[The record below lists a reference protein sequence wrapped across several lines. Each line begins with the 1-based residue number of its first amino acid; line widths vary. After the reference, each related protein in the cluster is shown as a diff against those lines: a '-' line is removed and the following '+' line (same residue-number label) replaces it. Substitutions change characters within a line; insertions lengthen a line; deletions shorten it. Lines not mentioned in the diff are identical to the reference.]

1 MKYHK
6 RFDLGRVIAIVTVA
20 TLLGADSLRA
30 QFAEDVLRF
39 SSFNL
44 GIGARSA
51 AMGNTSV
58 GIADDFSS
66 LFTNPAGLTSLRSFE
81 FSVGLSNA
89 GYTND
94 ATFFGTKTN
103 ATDRITNLNN
113 FGLVY
118 PVPTK
123 RGSLSFAFGFARV
136 ANFGTTASFS
146 GFNPN
151 NSIVESLTPDVNL
164 NGMSADDRER
174 LLDAN
179 IPFQTY
185 LADIDSAR
193 GRLIP
198 HVLGNVQQDGSVR
211 ETGGINS
218 WSFGGALE
226 LSKGLSLGVGID
238 ILSGSYGY
246 DRLYIETDSRN
257 FYNGAVPDDFAKFR
271 YESTINSELS
281 GYNVLVGLMYR
292 KQGKFKLGL
301 TVRTPTYYKIEEDFA
316 DIGTAWFD
324 NGDHFDLRNPGSTS
338 YEIQTPYI
346 FSAGGSIQATD
357 WLLLAGDAE
366 ITDWTQME
374 FNTDNADLLEENRF
388 IRSAFKSTTALRG
401 GAEVTLFDLGLRL
414 RGGIVYNPSPYKN
427 DRPELDQKYYTA
439 GIGAAIDEN
448 VSLNASLAFGTWRTF
463 RDNYYLYGF
472 DAPSRTSESVNTSLV
487 NVTLTY
493 RF

>member
-1 MKYHK
+1 MKYHQ
-6 RFDLGRVIAIVTVA
+6 RFVLGRVIAILTLA
-20 TLLGADSLRA
+20 TLLGVDSLQA
-30 QFAEDVLRF
+30 QFAEDALRF

-89 GYTND
+89 GYAND
-94 ATFFGTKTN
+94 ATFFGMKTN
-103 ATDRITNLNN
+103 ATDRVTNLNN

-151 NSIVESLTPDVNL
+151 SSIIESLTPDVNL

-174 LLDAN
+174 LLDGN
-179 IPFQTY
+179 IPFQTW
-185 LADIDSAR
+185 LSDIDSVR
-193 GRLIP
+193 GKLQP
-198 HVLGNVQQDGSVR
+198 HVMGNVQQDGSVR

-226 LSKGLSLGVGID
+226 ISKGLSLGVGID

-246 DRLYIETDSRN
+246 DRLYIETDPRN
-257 FYNGAVPDDFAKFR
+257 FYNGAVPNDFAKFR

-281 GYNVLVGLMYR
+281 GYNVLFGLMYR
-292 KQGKFKLGL
+292 KQGKFRLGL
-301 TVRTPTYYKIEEDFA
+301 TVKTPTYYKIDEDFV
-316 DIGTAWFD
+316 DVGSAWFD
-324 NGDHFDLRNPGSTS
+324 NGDYFTSRNPGSTS
-338 YEIQTPYI
+338 YEIQTPYV

-366 ITDWTQME
+366 LTDWTQME
-374 FNTDNADLLEENRF
+374 FNTANADLIEENRY
-388 IRSAFKSTTALRG
+388 IRSAFRSTTAMRG
-401 GAEVTLFDLGLRL
+401 GAEVTLFDLGLKL

-427 DRPELDQKYYTA
+427 DDSDFDQKYYTA

-448 VSLNASLAFGTWRTF
+448 VSLNASLALGTWKTY
-463 RDNYYLYGF
+463 RDNYYLFGLN
-472 DAPSRTSESVNTSLV
+472 APSRTSESVNTTLV
-487 NVTLTY
+487 NLTLSY

>member
-1 MKYHK
+1 MKYHQ
-6 RFDLGRVIAIVTVA
+6 RFVLGRVIAMVTLA

-30 QFAEDVLRF
+30 QFAEDILRF
-39 SSFNL
+39 STFNL

-51 AMGNTSV
+51 GMGNTSV

-89 GYTND
+89 GYNND
-94 ATFFGTKTN
+94 ATFFGMKTN
-103 ATDRITNLNN
+103 ATDRVTNLNN

-151 NSIVESLTPDVNL
+151 SSIVESLTPDVNL
-164 NGMSADDRER
+164 SGMSTDDRKR

-179 IPFQTY
+179 IPFQIF
-185 LADIDSAR
+185 LADSFK
-193 GRLIP
+193 GRLYP
-198 HVLGNVQQDGSVR
+198 NVTDSVQQDGTVR

-218 WSFGGALE
+218 WSFGGAIE
-226 LSKGLSLGVGID
+226 ISRGLSLGVGVNIF
-238 ILSGSYGY
+238 SGSYGY
-246 DRLYIETDSRN
+246 DRLFTEADSRN
-257 FYNGAVPDDFAKFR
+257 VYRYAAPFDLARLR
-271 YESTINSELS
+271 YESTINGDLS
-281 GYNVLVGLMYR
+281 GYNILVGLMYR

-301 TVRTPTYYKIEEDFA
+301 TVRTPTYYKISEDYVDA
-316 DIGTAWFD
+316 GNSWFD
-324 NGDHFDLRNPGSTS
+324 NGDHFETRNPGSTS
-338 YEIQTPYI
+338 YEVQTPYVLT
-346 FSAGGSIQATD
+346 AGASVQATD

-366 ITDWTQME
+366 LTDWTQME
-374 FNTDNADLLEENRF
+374 FNTNNVDLIEENRV
-388 IRSAFKSTTALRG
+388 IRSAFRSTTALRG

-427 DRPELDQKYYTA
+427 DPTDFDQKYYTA
-439 GIGAAIDEN
+439 GVGGSIDEN
-448 VSLNASLAFGTWRTF
+448 VTLNASLAFGTWKTF
-463 RDNYYLYGF
+463 RDNYYLYGLE
-472 DAPSRTSESVNTSLV
+472 APSRTSESVNTSLV
-487 NVTLTY
+487 NLTLTY

>member
-1 MKYHK
+1 MKYHQ
-6 RFDLGRVIAIVTVA
+6 RFVLGRVIAMVTLA

-39 SSFNL
+39 STFNV

-89 GYTND
+89 GYNND
-94 ATFFGTKTN
+94 ATFFGMKTN
-103 ATDRITNLNN
+103 ATDRVTNLNN

-123 RGSLSFAFGFARV
+123 RGSLSFAFGFARM

-146 GFNPN
+146 GFNASS
-151 NSIVESLTPDVNL
+151 SIVESLTPDVNL
-164 NGMSADDRER
+164 NGMPADDRKR
-174 LLDAN
+174 LLDGN
-179 IPFQTY
+179 IPFQIF
-185 LADIDSAR
+185 LADSFR
-193 GRLIP
+193 GRLYP
-198 HVLGNVQQDGSVR
+198 NVTDSVQQYGSVR
-211 ETGGINS
+211 ESGGINS
-218 WSFGGALE
+218 WSFGGAVE
-226 LSKGLSLGVGID
+226 ISRGLSLGVGIS
-238 ILSGSYGY
+238 IYSGSYGY
-246 DRLYIETDSRN
+246 DRLFTESDSRN
-257 FYNGAVPDDFAKFR
+257 VYRYAAPFDLTRFR
-271 YESTINSELS
+271 YESTINSDLS

-301 TVRTPTYYKIEEDFA
+301 TVRTPTYYKISEDFV
-316 DIGTAWFD
+316 DVGNSWFD
-324 NGDHFDLRNPGSTS
+324 NGDHFEARNPGSTS

-346 FSAGGSIQATD
+346 FTAGGSIQATD

-366 ITDWTQME
+366 LTDWTQME
-374 FNTDNADLLEENRF
+374 FNTNNADLVEENRV
-388 IRSAFKSTTALRG
+388 IRSIFRSTTALRG
-401 GAEVTLFDLGLRL
+401 GAEVTLFDLGIRL
-414 RGGIVYNPSPYKN
+414 RGGIVYNPSPYK
-427 DRPELDQKYYTA
+427 DDPSDFDQKYYTA
-439 GIGAAIDEN
+439 GVGAAIDEN
-448 VSLNASLAFGTWRTF
+448 VSLTASVAFGMWKTF
-463 RDNYYLYGF
+463 RDNYYLYGL
-472 DAPSRTSESVNTSLV
+472 DAPSRTSESVGTSLV